1 MIPRLLQ
8 RVRESVERANG
19 YDVEYSIER
28 YKNELQ
34 SIHEKQHSFKLY
46 SDSDLKSF
54 SNYLKQRVKAG
65 SKLDLLLCEAFAL
78 VRESVS
84 RVLQQNAYDE
94 QIIGGLA
101 MYYGRIAEMQ
111 TGEGKTLA
119 ALFPAYLH
127 AIAGKGVHV
136 LTFNDYLVRRDAMWM
151 GPVYAFLGLS
161 TGFVQEEMGSEE
173 RKRAYAA
180 DISYEQQKS
189 PDLIICGIHFACL
202 STTRFT
208 DHLVQPLLTRLIPY

>member
-1 MIPRLLQ
+1 
-8 RVRESVERANG
+8 
-19 YDVEYSIER
+19 
-28 YKNELQ
+28 
-34 SIHEKQHSFKLY
+34 
-46 SDSDLKSF
+46 
-54 SNYLKQRVKAG
+54 VKAG

-180 DISYEQQKS
+180 DISYVTAKESGFDYLRDSLCMSINDKVHRPFS
-189 PDLIICGIHFACL
+189 TAIVDEADSILIDEARIPLVIAGCSVDNSAETVDLTFLIREYVCKMKKGDDYGFVEYERNIYLTAAGIK
-202 STTRFT
+202 
-208 DHLVQPLLTRLIPY
+208 